1 MKTDM
6 TVDMKQLI
14 NSMEQSIKLRNRA
27 RAEKRAEEAA
37 QEKQEFEEKLMR
49 AAAGKLE
56 LDGMSAKIKGAQDA
70 VQRDQLIGLM
80 GGF

>member
-37 QEKQEFEEKLMR
+37 QEKREFEEKLMR

-56 LDGMSAKIKGAQDA
+56 LDGMSAKVKGAQDA

>member
-27 RAEKRAEEAA
+27 RAEKRAEE
-37 QEKQEFEEKLMR
+37 KLMR

-56 LDGMSAKIKGAQDA
+56 LDGMSAKVKGAQDA